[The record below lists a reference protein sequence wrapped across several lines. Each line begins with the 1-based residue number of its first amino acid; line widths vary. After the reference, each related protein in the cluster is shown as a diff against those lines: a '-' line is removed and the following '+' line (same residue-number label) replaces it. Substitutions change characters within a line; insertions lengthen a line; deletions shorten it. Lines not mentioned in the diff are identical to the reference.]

1 MFTWKKKN
9 TRLNGV
15 TPVVNE
21 RYGYGVYSLCET
33 GPSRSNNEDAVL
45 YFQPE
50 SYNGDTL
57 FAMVA
62 DGMGGHNAG
71 EIASSIAINTAKSFL
86 RSAYAGNDPAG
97 MLKELFVNM
106 HHSIS
111 ASAADNPDW
120 LGMGTT
126 ATAVFIRKNKLFYGH
141 VGDSRLYRYAGG
153 VLTQLTTDQT
163 LVTQMIKE
171 GKLRPEAAAA
181 GEMKH
186 LLLQALGTAPDI
198 EPEISESIFISKG
211 DCFFLCSDGIYDVL
225 TDTEIAAILSLQ
237 RPAFA
242 LECIKSLCYTRMGRD
257 NFSVVL
263 IDITEKQA
271 QPDPITKEQN
281 IML

>member
-1 MFTWKKKN
+1 MFTWKKKH
-9 TRLNGV
+9 TRLNSV
-15 TPVVNE
+15 TAVADE
-21 RYGYGVYSLCET
+21 QYGYRVYGLCET
-33 GPSRSNNEDAVL
+33 GPARSNNEDAIL

-50 SYNGDTL
+50 HYNGDTL

-71 EIASSIAINTAKSFL
+71 EIASSIATNTAKSFIQAAH
-86 RSAYAGNDPAG
+86 SGNDPGG
-97 MLKELFVNM
+97 MLKDLFVNM

-120 LGMGTT
+120 QGMGTT

-141 VGDSRLYRYAGG
+141 VGDSRLYRYADGI
-153 VLTQLTTDQT
+153 LMQLTTDQT

-171 GKLRPEAAAA
+171 GKLRPDETAA

-186 LLLQALGTAPDI
+186 LLLQALGTVPAI
-198 EPEISESIFISKG
+198 EPEISKSIFIRKG
-211 DCFFLCSDGIYDVL
+211 DYFFLCSDGIYDVL
-225 TDTEIAAILSLQ
+225 TDTEIKALLSL
-237 RPAFA
+237 RHPAFTI
-242 LECIKSLCYTRMGRD
+242 ECIKSLCYERMGRD

-263 IDITEKQA
+263 IEVTDKQV
-271 QPDPITKEQN
+271 QPDLITKEQN